1 MRKTKKKAKDA
12 KNKIVVGVIA
22 ALVVASIGYAAYNYS
37 QLVTG
42 DATVSGK
49 FDMTLACNPGYGE
62 AFINAGLAT
71 SANEGQAG
79 YSNDDCSVD
88 DNKVS
93 FNVDYNLPSASRV
106 FTIAITNDG
115 TMDSV
120 FKGFNKVSD
129 KLCIDKDGD
138 ETLEDCTN
146 YTSEVNPI
154 EMKVVKAVVK
164 LKDGSY
170 IDATSSYTSTT
181 LSPGEVMYL
190 AYASA
195 WDKDL
200 TDYNHY
206 KSDLTAELQFEQQRV
221 NQ

>member
-1 MRKTKKKAKDA
+1 MRKTKKKSNQT
-12 KNKIVVGVIA
+12 KNKVIVGVIA
-22 ALVVASIGYAAYNYS
+22 ALLVASIGYAAYNYS
-37 QLVTG
+37 QLITG

-49 FDMTLACNPGYGE
+49 FDMTLACSKGYGD
-62 AFINAGLAT
+62 AFISAGLVA

-79 YSNDDCSVD
+79 YTNDSCDVN

-93 FNVDYNLPSASRV
+93 FNVDYTLPSASRV

-120 FKGFNKVSD
+120 FKGFYKVSD

-138 ETLEDCTN
+138 DTLEDCTN

-164 LKDGSY
+164 LTDGSY
-170 IDATSSYTSTT
+170 IDATQSYTSTT
-181 LSPGEVMYL
+181 LAPGEVMYL

-206 KSDLTAELQFEQQRV
+206 KSDLTTELIFEQPRV